1 MGKITVTVSARI
13 GPCEERF
20 WVRFLFLA
28 LCGKPQRLEYW
39 AQQFVLSD
47 LLFDNLVSDL
57 QIFLLA
63 KTVLLAEAAIEIG
76 RFVARV
82 LVVVSA

>member
-1 MGKITVTVSARI
+1 VPSRANFR
-13 GPCEERF
+13 
-20 WVRFLFLA
+20 VRFLLLA
-28 LCGKPQRLEYW
+28 LRGRPWRLEYW

-63 KTVLLAEAAIEIG
+63 KTVLLAEAAVEIG

-82 LVVVSA
+82 LSVVFA

>member
-1 MGKITVTVSARI
+1 VPSRANFR
-13 GPCEERF
+13 
-20 WVRFLFLA
+20 VRFLLLA
-28 LCGKPQRLEYW
+28 LRGKPRRLEYW

-63 KTVLLAEAAIEIG
+63 KTVLLAEAAVEIG

-82 LVVVSA
+82 LSVVFA